1 MIYDHIKNIGLY
13 KGLTPALDVALN
25 YIANVSADVEVGT
38 HLLENGVKAVV
49 SAYETSLV
57 NPKGYEAH
65 RKYADIQ
72 LCVMGTE
79 LIRCKPLPQVV
90 ETIPYDE
97 AKDAARY
104 TDSTRADCPATD
116 NLGAACPGTGFPA
129 ADLVIGDGY
138 FLVVF
143 PDDAHE
149 PGLAPGGHCAPVK
162 KVVMKVPVE

>member
-1 MIYDHIKNIGLY
+1 MIYDHLKNIGLY
-13 KGLTPALDVALN
+13 KGLSPALDTALEF
-25 YIANVSADVEVGT
+25 IETVPPDIEVGS
-38 HLLENGVKAVV
+38 HPLAHGVKAVV

-65 RKYADIQ
+65 RRYADIQ
-72 LCVMGTE
+72 LAVVGTE

-104 TDSTRADCPATD
+104 ADCP
-116 NLGAACPGTGFPA
+116 G
-129 ADLVIGDGY
+129 ADLVIGEGY

-149 PGLAPGGHCAPVK
+149 PCLAPAGVPAPVK
-162 KVVMKVPVE
+162 KVVMKVPME

>member
-1 MIYDHIKNIGLY
+1 MLRDELLSNTQTMIYDHIKNIGLY
-13 KGLTPALDVALN
+13 KGLTPALDLALE
-25 YIANVSADVEVGT
+25 YIENVTSEVEVGT
-38 HLLENGVKAVV
+38 HPLALGVKAVV
-49 SAYETSLV
+49 SEGTTSLV

-65 RKYADIQ
+65 RKYADVQ
-72 LCVMGTE
+72 LALVGTE

-104 TDSTRADCPATD
+104 ADCP
-116 NLGAACPGTGFPA
+116 G
-129 ADLVIGDGY
+129 ADLVIGEGY

-149 PGLAPGGHCAPVK
+149 PSLAPGGVPAPVK

>member
-1 MIYDHIKNIGLY
+1 MIYDHIKNIHLY
-13 KGLTPALDVALN
+13 KGLTPALDLALD
-25 YIANVSADVEVGT
+25 YIVNVSAGVEVGT
-38 HLLENGVKAVV
+38 HQLAQGVKAVV

-72 LCVMGTE
+72 LCVEGTE
-79 LIRCKPLPQVV
+79 LIRCKPLPQVT

-97 AKDAARY
+97 SKDAARY
-104 TDSTRADCPATD
+104 ADCP
-116 NLGAACPGTGFPA
+116 G
-129 ADLVIGDGY
+129 ADLVIGSGY

-149 PGLAPGGHCAPVK
+149 PGLAPGGKCAPVK
-162 KVVMKVPVE
+162 KVVMKVPVEKLS